1 MFKCKRCGELWSTQD
16 DAKLCEELHDY
27 VKVYF
32 SVDPV
37 DDGRIV
43 WYVDGFSI
51 WDLEDDEVGGTGE
64 FHKEWLDDLV
74 DTVVGPNDDEDDS
87 GFEDDGGYL
96 QWSVVCKESD
106 IEAAKAKIR
115 EAVEKWASRI
125 LEVLKEG
132 VEDGEQD

>member
-16 DAKLCEELHDY
+16 DAKLCEKLHDY

-37 DDGRIV
+37 DGGRIV
-43 WYVDGFSI
+43 WYTDGFSI
-51 WDLEDDEVGGTGE
+51 WDLEGDDVGE
-64 FHKEWLDDLV
+64 FHKEWLADLV
-74 DTVVGPNDDEDDS
+74 DTVVGPNDDEDGF

-115 EAVEKWASRI
+115 EAVEEWTGRI
-125 LEVLKEG
+125 LKVLKEG